1 MGHTIQCSP
10 VEVDQPYFFL
20 HTVFESKL
28 HPRWWSPDFWTIN
41 SRTWTSGL
49 WFWFVSLTFFETT
62 QYKNQW
68 FVTRHWSL
76 MDDWSNWFDPI
87 PWEETSSEL
96 ATNLTS
102 EFFGF
107 GLKRGEVD
115 TNHDGSSKYS
125 KWYWNAEL
133 DHAFNMFKGLTVRG
147 VRVFQAWVLI

>member
-96 ATNLTS
+96 ATNLTWVFRVWREARWS
-102 EFFGF
+102 RHKSWRI
-107 GLKRGEVD
+107 LKIFKMVLECWTWPCIQHVQRTYGER
-115 TNHDGSSKYS
+115 S
-125 KWYWNAEL
+125 
-133 DHAFNMFKGLTVRG
+133 
-147 VRVFQAWVLI
+147 